1 MTSAVQGPRPRLPGV
16 CGRSLVR
23 TGWPG
28 DRAQSGCS
36 AAACCASV
44 GRPQHSGSCKHSRQ
58 PHDHPQR
65 GQQPTPPAGQRPW
78 RVQPSARKRP
88 SCPRAPSDGLSSPI
102 GEVGS
107 AERPVRHQP
116 PPAAAAAVPLEA
128 GSHPSQL
135 RQAMSASK
143 SPADVHLDV
152 APTPKAAA
160 AAPPAP
166 SPARPLWHS
175 LPASSRA
182 LLVLGAGSALAAGVF
197 AATQFSRVRHTKRCE
212 LQTLL

>member
-1 MTSAVQGPRPRLPGV
+1 MLLRAAPRSVDLSILAPASTADNRTITHSAANSPRPLLASAHG
-16 CGRSLVR
+16 
-23 TGWPG
+23 
-28 DRAQSGCS
+28 ACS
-36 AAACCASV
+36 
-44 GRPQHSGSCKHSRQ
+44 
-58 PHDHPQR
+58 HP
-65 GQQPTPPAGQRPW
+65 
-78 RVQPSARKRP
+78 ARKRP